1 MSKTDM
7 DSAKLR
13 SDLIQVALEGFTLKD
28 ITVNP
33 SLSGVVFTLLLRS
46 DQTSGDLRLTCG
58 SLSPDKAVQ
67 FSRSIRDC
75 ARRVLDD
82 EKTLQ

>member
-1 MSKTDM
+1 M
-7 DSAKLR
+7 
-13 SDLIQVALEGFTLKD
+13 QVALEGFTLND

-46 DQTSGDLRLTCG
+46 DQTVGDLRLTVG
-58 SLSPDKAVQ
+58 SLSPGKAVQ

-75 ARRVLDD
+75 ARQIL
-82 EKTLQ
+82 EAENTIQ